1 MLLVL
6 LVCYTAVF
14 TVVTQ
19 CSSPQEEALRDD
31 SENRCVADY
40 LCFLM
45 PGLKFKIKLRH
56 FQHSLVCLFFIF
68 RWFGEIP
75 KKLGQR
81 GPFAKTKDLLFLS
94 NTTQEATMSVTS
106 VKTFCRS
113 LLVLY
118 VLNGL
123 TLHPSLHGAQYDQ
136 PRILRSL
143 QLEKG

>member
-14 TVVTQ
+14 SVVTQ
-19 CSSPQEEALRDD
+19 RSSPQEEALRDD
-31 SENRCVADY
+31 SENGCVADY

-81 GPFAKTKDLLFLS
+81 GPFAKTRDLLFLS
-94 NTTQEATMSVTS
+94 NTTPEATMAVTS
-106 VKTFCRS
+106 IKTFS
-113 LLVLY
+113 HPLLVL
-118 VLNGL
+118 
-123 TLHPSLHGAQYDQ
+123 
-136 PRILRSL
+136 
-143 QLEKG
+143 

>member
-14 TVVTQ
+14 LVVTQ
-19 CSSPQEEALRDD
+19 RSSPQEEALRDD
-31 SENRCVADY
+31 SENGCVADY
-40 LCFLM
+40 LFFLM

-106 VKTFCRS
+106 VKTFCRP
-113 LLVLY
+113 LLAL
-118 VLNGL
+118 
-123 TLHPSLHGAQYDQ
+123 
-136 PRILRSL
+136 
-143 QLEKG
+143 